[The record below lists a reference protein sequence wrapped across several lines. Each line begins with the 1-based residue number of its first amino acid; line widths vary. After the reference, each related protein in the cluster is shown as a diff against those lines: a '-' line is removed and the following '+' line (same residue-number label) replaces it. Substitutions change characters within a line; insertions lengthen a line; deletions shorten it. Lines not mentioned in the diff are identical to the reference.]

1 MIAAESTLIGWV
13 AACVFCAAVAGMIA
27 VGVWLA
33 RRVDDRRVARMI
45 EGRGDPWRR

>member
-1 MIAAESTLIGWV
+1 MIVADSSLIGWV
-13 AACVFCAAVAGMIA
+13 AACVFCAAVGGMIA

-45 EGRGDPWRR
+45 EEGGRLWRR